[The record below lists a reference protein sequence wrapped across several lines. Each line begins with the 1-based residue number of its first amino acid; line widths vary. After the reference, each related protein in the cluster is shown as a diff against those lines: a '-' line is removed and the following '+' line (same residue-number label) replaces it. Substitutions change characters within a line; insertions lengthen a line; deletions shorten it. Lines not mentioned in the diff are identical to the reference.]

1 MHVGERPSHSPEEA
15 LRAKVKDE
23 IRYRMRQIRR
33 AIPQSARAER
43 CARIH
48 AALFASHEWA
58 QANTVMLF
66 ASMRAEVDTFTM
78 EARARSEGK
87 TIACPRMTEDLSELD
102 PRIWE
107 PGVVPV
113 EQGRMAPEPP
123 VDAPRIDART
133 IDLIIVPAVAMDER
147 GARIGYG
154 RGFYDRFLA
163 RNPHAKRVAV
173 AFDFQLIAEVPET
186 EGDERVDVLITDA
199 RTIRCART

>member
-1 MHVGERPSHSPEEA
+1 M
-15 LRAKVKDE
+15 KDE
-23 IRYRMRQIRR
+23 IRYRMRQVRR
-33 AIPQSARAER
+33 AIPEAARAER

-48 AALFASHEWA
+48 ASLFATDAWKASK
-58 QANTVMLF
+58 TVMLF

-102 PRIWE
+102 PRVWE
-107 PGVVPV
+107 PGIVPV

-123 VDAPRIDART
+123 ANAPSIDPLS
-133 IDLIIVPAVAMDER
+133 IDLIIVPCVAMDER

-163 RNPHAKRVAV
+163 RTPQAHRIAV

-186 EGDERVDVLITDA
+186 EGDVRVDMLITDA
-199 RTIRCART
+199 RVLHCTRT